1 MSIKKWLVF
10 QSNRVCLLTW
20 KNNCRGVNGIKAP
33 AALYIGVLDF
43 MKVAVFDVIY
53 FIKIIKN
60 IKCPQKR
67 SYMSLKKW
75 LFYESNRVCLLTS

>member
-1 MSIKKWLVF
+1 MSLKKWLFF
-10 QSNRVCLLTW
+10 QSNRVFLLTW
-20 KNNCRGVNGIKAP
+20 KNNCHGVYGIKTP
-33 AALYIGVLDF
+33 AVLYIGVWDF

-60 IKCPQKR
+60 IKCLLKR

-75 LFYESNRVCLLTS
+75 LFYESNRVFLLTS